1 MNWFVGM
8 ITIVLCAYLV
18 YGICPHQIGKRLGT
32 FQGDPYLKRRRRM
45 GDLDFVTATLLFFV
59 ISAGFTCGLDRL
71 SGESHQ

>member
-8 ITIVLCAYLV
+8 STIGLCAYIV
-18 YGICPHQIGKRLGT
+18 YYVCHHLTGKRLGT
-32 FQGDPYLKRRRRM
+32 FQGDPNLKGRRQM
-45 GDLDFVTATLLFFV
+45 GDLIFVTATFLFFV